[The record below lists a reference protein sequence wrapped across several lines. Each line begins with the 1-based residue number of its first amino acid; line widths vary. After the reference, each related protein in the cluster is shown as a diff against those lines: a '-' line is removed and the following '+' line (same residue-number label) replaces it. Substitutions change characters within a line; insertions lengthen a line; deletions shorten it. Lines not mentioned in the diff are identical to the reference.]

1 MATINVESIDTL
13 CMACSDEKCDFKPIL
28 LKRRAM
34 GDEDLEITMKF
45 CGVCHSD
52 LHSAAGHLSGLL
64 GKPTYPAVPGHEL
77 SGIVTRKGKNVQ
89 GFFYW

>member
-45 CGVCHSD
+45 CGVCHRFD
-52 LHSAAGHLSGLL
+52 YQLNI
-64 GKPTYPAVPGHEL
+64 KT
-77 SGIVTRKGKNVQ
+77 KN
-89 GFFYW
+89 

>member
-45 CGVCHSD
+45 CGVCH
-52 LHSAAGHLSGLL
+52 
-64 GKPTYPAVPGHEL
+64 
-77 SGIVTRKGKNVQ
+77 R
-89 GFFYW
+89 